1 MLTRKQI
8 VLVKTETTYGEDASP
23 DGSNRM
29 YVTELEPSY
38 YEGDRQTRERLREHL
53 GGRAEVNTGPY
64 ATLQITVPLAG
75 SGVAG
80 IAPVFGPLLRA
91 CALAE
96 EVDDETPGSE
106 AVHYTPI
113 SDTFESCTIY
123 YLQDGVQQKI
133 TGARGTF
140 TMECQRGQFP
150 TLQFTMTGKYNR
162 PTAASAVTP
171 AAIEQADE
179 IPVNNQNT
187 EVFSVHGH
195 AGCGESLSL
204 ELGNE
209 VTFRNLI
216 GCEQTHISDRNASGQ
231 LNVEAPN
238 IGTKNYFQAVESHE
252 ELTLAPV
259 IFEHGKEAGNIVRFE
274 APKTQ
279 LSSISNQDSDGI
291 VHYQMDAQFLPD
303 EGNDEFTLTFK

>member
-53 GGRAEVNTGPY
+53 GGRAEINTGPY

-80 IAPVFGPLLRA
+80 LAPVFGPLLRA
-91 CALAE
+91 SALQ
-96 EVDDETPGSE
+96 E
-106 AVHYTPI
+106 AVEEGVEVRYTPI
-113 SDTFESCTIY
+113 SDNFESCTIY

-150 TLQFTMTGKYNR
+150 TLQFTMTGKYER

-171 AAIEQADE
+171 STIEQADE
-179 IPVNNQNT
+179 LPVNNQNT
-187 EVFSVHGH
+187 AAFSVHGH
-195 AGCGESLSL
+195 AGCGESLSV

-209 VTFRNLI
+209 VAYRNLI
-216 GCEQTHISDRNASGQ
+216 GCEKAHISDRNTAGQ
-231 LNVEAPN
+231 INVEAPT